1 MLLDEKMMDFER
13 FFITKTLQNCS
24 RVKSTDM
31 GIIYNISDQEKNT
44 KVFNSKFRLL
54 GEHDLSRKSII
65 FLETTVNTLTVGNP
79 IQINENP
86 WKYRSEKSD

>member
-1 MLLDEKMMDFER
+1 MLLDEKIMDFER

-44 KVFNSKFRLL
+44 KVVNSQFRLQ
-54 GEHDLSRKSII
+54 GEHVLSRKVIT
-65 FLETTVNTLTVGNP
+65 FLEIRVIALL
-79 IQINENP
+79 
-86 WKYRSEKSD
+86 